1 MALRHGAV
9 PLLFIIGVFNQ
20 PTRPCPA
27 LNMGLGPFST
37 GAAWSAGA
45 DSDGVSQ
52 YEPAVAAGRSAT
64 AFGTCRSGTAPPT
77 DSLISAPTCSWD
89 ALMDLR
95 IFRANQIPVLRKTTS
110 TERFPS
116 SYQLLCIHAV
126 NSFMASPWTG
136 TASSYN
142 RALSQETGRRSS
154 KWSGRYL
161 PPRPIG
167 PVAARACQRSVG
179 THEHPCVAA
188 AVARPNNPIL

>member
-1 MALRHGAV
+1 MALRQGAV

-20 PTRPCPA
+20 PTRPCPV

-37 GAAWSAGA
+37 GADWSAGA

-52 YEPAVAAGRSAT
+52 YEPALAAGRSAT
-64 AFGTCRSGTAPPT
+64 ALGTCRSGTAPPT

-95 IFRANQIPVLRKTTS
+95 IFRANQIPVLRKTIS

-126 NSFMASPWTG
+126 ISFMASPWTG
-136 TASSYN
+136 TATSYS
-142 RALSQETGRRSS
+142 RAPSLETGRRSS

-161 PPRPIG
+161 PRRPIE
-167 PVAARACQRSVG
+167 PVVAHACLCSVG
-179 THEHPCVAA
+179 TYEHHGVAA
-188 AVARPNNPIL
+188 AVARTNNPLR

>member
-1 MALRHGAV
+1 MALRQGAV

-27 LNMGLGPFST
+27 LNIGLGPFST
-37 GAAWSAGA
+37 GVDWSAGV

-52 YEPAVAAGRSAT
+52 YEPALAAGRSAT
-64 AFGTCRSGTAPPT
+64 ALGTCRSGTAPPT

-89 ALMDLR
+89 ALMDFR
-95 IFRANQIPVLRKTTS
+95 IFRANQIPVLRKTIS
-110 TERFPS
+110 TEKFPS

-126 NSFMASPWTG
+126 ISFMASPWTG

-142 RALSQETGRRSS
+142 RAPSQETGRRSS

-167 PVAARACQRSVG
+167 ALAAHAYRHSLGTDGHHCRAGMVARA
-179 THEHPCVAA
+179 
-188 AVARPNNPIL
+188 NNPIL

>member
-1 MALRHGAV
+1 MALRHGAG
-9 PLLFIIGVFNQ
+9 PLLFIIGVFNH

-52 YEPAVAAGRSAT
+52 YEPALAAGRSAT
-64 AFGTCRSGTAPPT
+64 ALGTCRSGTAPPT

-95 IFRANQIPVLRKTTS
+95 IFRANQIPALRKTTS

-142 RALSQETGRRSS
+142 APAPQKTGRRSS
-154 KWSGRYL
+154 KWSGHYL
-161 PPRPIG
+161 PPRPIE
-167 PVAARACQRSVG
+167 PVVAHACPGSVG
-179 THEHPCVAA
+179 THGHHCLAAVLAA
-188 AVARPNNPIL
+188 ANNPLS

>member
-9 PLLFIIGVFNQ
+9 PLLFIIGVYNP
-20 PTRPCPA
+20 PTMPCPA

-52 YEPAVAAGRSAT
+52 YEPALAAGRSAT
-64 AFGTCRSGTAPPT
+64 ALGTCRSGTAPPT

-95 IFRANQIPVLRKTTS
+95 IFRANQIPVLRKTIS

-126 NSFMASPWTG
+126 ISFMASPWTG

-161 PPRPIG
+161 PVRPIG
-167 PVAARACQRSVG
+167 ALAAHACRRSVG
-179 THEHPCVAA
+179 TDEHHGVAA
-188 AVARPNNPIL
+188 AVARTNNPLR

>member
-1 MALRHGAV
+1 MALRNGFA
-9 PLLFIIGVFNQ
+9 PLLLFIGVFNH
-20 PTRPCPA
+20 PTKPCPA
-27 LNMGLGPFST
+27 LNIGLGPFST
-37 GAAWSAGA
+37 GVDWSAGA

-52 YEPAVAAGRSAT
+52 YEPALAAGRSAM
-64 AFGTCRSGTAPPT
+64 ALGTCRSGTAPPT

-89 ALMDLR
+89 ALMDFR
-95 IFRANQIPVLRKTTS
+95 IFRANQIPVLRKTIS

-136 TASSYN
+136 TASSYS

-167 PVAARACQRSVG
+167 LLAARACQRSVG
-179 THEHPCVAA
+179 TDGHHCRAA
-188 AVARPNNPIL
+188 MVARPNNPIL